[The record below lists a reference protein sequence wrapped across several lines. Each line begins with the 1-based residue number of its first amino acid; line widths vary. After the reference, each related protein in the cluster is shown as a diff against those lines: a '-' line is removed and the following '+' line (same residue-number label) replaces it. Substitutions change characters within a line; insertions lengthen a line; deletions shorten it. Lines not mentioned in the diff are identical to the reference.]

1 MVLLARV
8 LNILIRF
15 FAAGALILGLAF
27 WLSYA
32 LSFTRLHIALGIGL
46 VASLWLLAAI
56 VWKEGWAQRTHRIC
70 GGLGAISWLFG
81 FAHTRLLL
89 GTGRADWAQA
99 HPRAY

>member
-1 MVLLARV
+1 MVLFARV

-27 WLSYA
+27 WLRYA

-56 VWKEGWAQRTHRIC
+56 VWKR
-70 GGLGAISWLFG
+70 GGHNGLIG
-81 FAHTRLLL
+81 FAVAWGLSVGCSASHT
-89 GTGRADWAQA
+89 
-99 HPRAY
+99 HVCC